1 MKNETANMRLR
12 AEVKGTTG
20 RTKHAIGTIVEGK
33 PTPTS
38 ELPIPKWVEISEE
51 GGAFY
56 LLYFSA
62 EGVCFA
68 DTWHQTLEA
77 AKRQATFEFG
87 ITPDEWTE
95 IRP

>member
-1 MKNETANMRLR
+1 MKNESINMRLR

-20 RTKHAIGTIVEGK
+20 RTKHTVGTIVEGK
-33 PTPTS
+33 PVPTS
-38 ELPIPKWVEISEE
+38 ELPVPKWVEISEE

-56 LLYFSA
+56 LFYLDA
-62 EGVCFA
+62 EGTCFA

-87 ITPDEWTE
+87 IAPEDWTR
-95 IRP
+95 I